1 MSFSVTAKPTAVEV
15 KLLLVEYRVCL
26 SSGRY
31 GAHQPSAITFPW
43 RSIIILWNS
52 CLSAAAES
60 RNVRR
65 PADDTPSASGVLRG
79 REAEAGLLFLQP
91 PDTIKRM
98 NRKKTVMA
106 FRVFMG
112 Q

>member
-1 MSFSVTAKPTAVEV
+1 
-15 KLLLVEYRVCL
+15 
-26 SSGRY
+26 
-31 GAHQPSAITFPW
+31 
-43 RSIIILWNS
+43 
-52 CLSAAAES
+52 
-60 RNVRR
+60 
-65 PADDTPSASGVLRG
+65 VLRD
-79 REAEAGLLFLQP
+79 REEAAGLLFLQP